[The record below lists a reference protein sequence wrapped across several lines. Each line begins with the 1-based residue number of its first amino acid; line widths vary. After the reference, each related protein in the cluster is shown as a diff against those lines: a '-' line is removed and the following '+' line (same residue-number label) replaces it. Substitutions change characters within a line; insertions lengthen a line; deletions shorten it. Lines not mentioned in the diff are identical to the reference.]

1 MKVNVPEPVDPVSLY
16 RFVQERDCAK
26 GDLETMLRM
35 VRLELD
41 KICASTLQGKNYTI
55 IEYEMT
61 IERRDLEER
70 LCFPVAGG
78 FDLTVPNGRK
88 YALPRFQ
95 NRYREAFQDATTNI
109 GMEKTPIRVR
119 IEVTGFRDKI
129 TRQVEARDPR
139 Q

>member
-1 MKVNVPEPVDPVSLY
+1 MKVKYPEPVDPVSLY
-16 RFVQERDCAK
+16 KFMQEMDCTQK
-26 GDLETMLRM
+26 DLETILRIA
-35 VRLELD
+35 RLELD
-41 KICASTLQGKNYTI
+41 KICANTLQGKEYTVVA
-55 IEYEMT
+55 YEMT

-109 GMEKTPIRVR
+109 GMEKTPIRFR

-129 TRQVEARDPR
+129 ARQVDAMDPL
-139 Q
+139 